1 MHALLTAVMDLGRDL
16 DLPQVLRSIVEAAVT
31 LTEARYGALGVIGDD
46 GAGLSQFVTVGMDTE
61 VETRIGPAPCGQ
73 GILGELIS
81 HPSPLRLDNL
91 TAHPNSYGFPAH
103 HPPMR
108 TFLGAPV
115 RIRDEVFGNIYLTE
129 KRGGGSF
136 DADDEA
142 VLTTLSIAAGVAID
156 NARLY
161 EESRRREHRLEAL
174 GEITRALLAGI
185 GTDEVLRIVARRA
198 MEVADADLATV
209 LLPTGSG
216 DLVVRVAHGE
226 GAEAVRGAV
235 LPVAGSLSG
244 LAAAERAPVVTTDV
258 RVDARAR
265 PLGGAEHGPVVAVPL
280 RVDAAV
286 CGALRLS
293 RRTGRQGFAAAETAL
308 IDGFADQAAIALEL
322 ARRREESEELAMLQ
336 DRDRIAR
343 DLHDVAIQRLF
354 ATGMT
359 LQSATRS
366 IADATA
372 SERVGR
378 AVDDLDATIQ
388 IIRSTIHQLRTSD
401 DDRGGPALR
410 RRLAETVQ
418 LAAQHLGFQPSL
430 HIAGP
435 VDSTVPEELREHVL
449 AVTAE
454 ALSNTARHARAHHV
468 DIELSVPD
476 GADRVVLTVTDDGAG
491 LGSAR
496 PTGGLLNMGSRAEQC
511 GGSFRIGTGPDGRGT
526 RITWTAP
533 MAGA

>member
-46 GAGLSQFVTVGMDTE
+46 GAGLSQFVTVGMDAE
-61 VETRIGPAPCGQ
+61 VETRIGPAPCG
-73 GILGELIS
+73 
-81 HPSPLRLDNL
+81 H
-91 TAHPNSYGFPAH
+91 
-103 HPPMR
+103 
-108 TFLGAPV
+108 
-115 RIRDEVFGNIYLTE
+115 
-129 KRGGGSF
+129 
-136 DADDEA
+136 
-142 VLTTLSIAAGVAID
+142 LTTLSIAAGVAID

-286 CGALRLS
+286 CGAL
-293 RRTGRQGFAAAETAL
+293 
-308 IDGFADQAAIALEL
+308 
-322 ARRREESEELAMLQ
+322 
-336 DRDRIAR
+336 
-343 DLHDVAIQRLF
+343 
-354 ATGMT
+354 
-359 LQSATRS
+359 
-366 IADATA
+366 
-372 SERVGR
+372 
-378 AVDDLDATIQ
+378 
-388 IIRSTIHQLRTSD
+388 
-401 DDRGGPALR
+401 
-410 RRLAETVQ
+410 
-418 LAAQHLGFQPSL
+418 
-430 HIAGP
+430 
-435 VDSTVPEELREHVL
+435 
-449 AVTAE
+449 
-454 ALSNTARHARAHHV
+454 
-468 DIELSVPD
+468 
-476 GADRVVLTVTDDGAG
+476 
-491 LGSAR
+491 
-496 PTGGLLNMGSRAEQC
+496 
-511 GGSFRIGTGPDGRGT
+511 
-526 RITWTAP
+526 
-533 MAGA
+533 

>member
-46 GAGLSQFVTVGMDTE
+46 GAGLSQFVTVGMDAE

-91 TAHPNSYGFPAH
+91 TAHPSSYGFPAH

-244 LAAAERAPVVTTDV
+244 LAAA
-258 RVDARAR
+258 
-265 PLGGAEHGPVVAVPL
+265 
-280 RVDAAV
+280 
-286 CGALRLS
+286 
-293 RRTGRQGFAAAETAL
+293 
-308 IDGFADQAAIALEL
+308 
-322 ARRREESEELAMLQ
+322 
-336 DRDRIAR
+336 
-343 DLHDVAIQRLF
+343 
-354 ATGMT
+354 
-359 LQSATRS
+359 
-366 IADATA
+366 
-372 SERVGR
+372 
-378 AVDDLDATIQ
+378 
-388 IIRSTIHQLRTSD
+388 
-401 DDRGGPALR
+401 
-410 RRLAETVQ
+410 
-418 LAAQHLGFQPSL
+418 
-430 HIAGP
+430 
-435 VDSTVPEELREHVL
+435 
-449 AVTAE
+449 
-454 ALSNTARHARAHHV
+454 
-468 DIELSVPD
+468 
-476 GADRVVLTVTDDGAG
+476 
-491 LGSAR
+491 
-496 PTGGLLNMGSRAEQC
+496 
-511 GGSFRIGTGPDGRGT
+511 
-526 RITWTAP
+526 
-533 MAGA
+533 